1 MNSAILKTHILV
13 VEDVSFM
20 RMLVIQALE
29 SMGFANV
36 YEAGDGE
43 EAINFLKKSSV
54 DLIISDIEM
63 RPMNGLD
70 LIKHVRAGE
79 TPLPRGI
86 PAIILSGLDD
96 TSTLSAAA
104 ELDVHGFLEKPVSAV
119 QLRERVEEAM
129 NAEVQLRD
137 ADFYRHMVF
146 APAYQEVQQEQ
157 VADSGYTVTHTA
169 PSRSSAAPAS
179 EQHTRNNEATNTRTD
194 TNLSLLIPLD
204 KLQPGMVLQEDII
217 ARDRLLMK
225 KGIVLSPGHILVLR
239 NMRSV
244 LNRAD
249 IQVYTP

>member
-13 VEDVSFM
+13 VEDVRFM

-54 DLIISDIEM
+54 DLIITDIEM

-70 LIKHVRAGE
+70 LIKQVRAGE

-104 ELDVHGFLEKPVSAV
+104 ELDVHGFLEKPVSAI

-137 ADFYRHMVF
+137 ADLYRHMVF
-146 APAYQEVQQEQ
+146 APAYQEAHKGQ
-157 VADSGYTVTHTA
+157 VADSGYTVTHTVS
-169 PSRSSAAPAS
+169 PKVSATPDT
-179 EQHTRNNEATNTRTD
+179 EQHTRTEETTNAHTNNSQ
-194 TNLSLLIPLD
+194 SLLSPID
-204 KLQPGMVLQEDII
+204 KLQPGMVLREDII
-217 ARDRLLMK
+217 ARGRLLMK

-239 NMRSV
+239 NMRSI
-244 LNRAD
+244 LNRTD